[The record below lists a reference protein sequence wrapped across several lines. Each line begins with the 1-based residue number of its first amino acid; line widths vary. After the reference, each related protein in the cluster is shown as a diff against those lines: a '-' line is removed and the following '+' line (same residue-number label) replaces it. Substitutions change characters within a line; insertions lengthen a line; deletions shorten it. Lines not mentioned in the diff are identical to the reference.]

1 MMRPLFLS
9 LLLVLPSIGRAATA
23 PDPAVLQ
30 RQAEAAVNET
40 RTRLP
45 AYALLAE
52 QQSGFLVNWREQVRQ
67 FMAVNGNRNTQN
79 ASRAIATALG
89 LNASTAYLSRSD
101 DAAIDALLI
110 QQRRLMTMAQTDARL
125 CGILLNTTTARLDE
139 KGHEPWLLRK
149 PYRALQPD
157 LETALFQIV
166 TSAQD
171 KAPRTLPETQSQQFT
186 QRIAARVG
194 ERHGREGL
202 EDLERMQNDNTA
214 PAQRCRGVS
223 RLLEAIAEQPP
234 ELRAQLM
241 RIYFGQ

>member
-1 MMRPLFLS
+1 MMRRLFFA
-9 LLLVLPSIGRAATA
+9 LLLAMPCIGSAVTD
-23 PDPAVLQ
+23 PDPVVLQ
-30 RQAEAAVNET
+30 KQADAAVTEI
-40 RTRLP
+40 RKQQP

-52 QQSGFLVNWREQVRQ
+52 QQSGFLVNWREQLRQ
-67 FMAVNGNRNTQN
+67 FMAVNGSRNTQN

-101 DAAIDALLI
+101 DAAIDSLLV
-110 QQRRLMTMAQTDARL
+110 QQRRLMAMAQTDVRL

-139 KGHEPWLLRK
+139 NGHAPWLLRK

-157 LETALFQIV
+157 LESALFQIV

-171 KAPRTLPETQSQQFT
+171 KAPRTLPEGQNQQFT
-186 QRIAARVG
+186 QRIAARIG
-194 ERHGREGL
+194 ERYGREGL

-214 PAQRCRGVS
+214 PTLRCRGVS

>member
-1 MMRPLFLS
+1 MMRQLFLS
-9 LLLVLPSIGRAATA
+9 LLLIMPIIGRAAST
-23 PDPAVLQ
+23 PDPVALQ
-30 RQAEAAVNET
+30 RQAEAVVMET
-40 RTRLP
+40 RKRQP

-52 QQSGFLVNWREQVRQ
+52 QQAGFLMSWREQVRQ
-67 FMAVNGNRNTQN
+67 FMAVNGRRNTQA

-101 DAAIDALLI
+101 DNAIDALLV
-110 QQRRLMTMAQTDARL
+110 QQRRLMAMAQTDARL

-139 KGHEPWLLRK
+139 NGHTPWLLRK

-157 LETALFQIV
+157 LESALFQIV

-171 KAPRTLPETQSQQFT
+171 KAPRTLPEGQNQQFT
-186 QRIAARVG
+186 QRIAARIG
-194 ERHGREGL
+194 ERYGRDGL

-214 PAQRCRGVS
+214 PTLRCRGIF
-223 RLLEAIAEQPP
+223 RLLETIAEQPS